1 MLFDSCRI
9 PATVAFGKSY
19 GPEPDGT
26 WEADDNES
34 DDSESEV
41 DLLMQ
46 AVETAD
52 AADAGMQQSTQQRQQ
67 WGMALRSRLLDRMM

>member
-1 MLFDSCRI
+1 MMFDSCRI

-19 GPEPDGT
+19 GPEPDGI
-26 WEADDNES
+26 WEADDSES

-46 AVETAD
+46 AAE
-52 AADAGMQQSTQQRQQ
+52 AADAGVQQMKQ
-67 WGMALRSRLLDRMM
+67 